1 MSILKLKEAIRN
13 YPDFPKEGI
22 LFKDILPIF
31 LNHDLHAYLIEKMS
45 KSEILNSSEAI
56 IAIESRGFLLGSSL
70 SLKLSKPLILARK
83 PGKLAGKIISS
94 TYKLEYGSDSLSIQ
108 EESIKKFKKF
118 AIVDDLIATGGSIK
132 CVSKIISSQKK
143 EVSGACVAIELSKLN
158 AKKNL
163 DFPLYSE
170 VSF

>member
-22 LFKDILPIF
+22 LFKDISPIF
-31 LNHDLHAYLIEKMS
+31 LDYNLHTYLIERMS
-45 KSEILNSSEAI
+45 KCDFLKSAEAI

-70 SLKLSKPLILARK
+70 SIKLCKPLILARK
-83 PGKLAGKIISS
+83 PGKLPGKLISN
-94 TYKLEYGSDSLSIQ
+94 TYELEYGSDSLSIQ
-108 EESIKKFKKF
+108 GESINKYRKF

-143 EVSGACVAIELSKLN
+143 EILGACVAIELSKLN
-158 AKKNL
+158 AKKDL

-170 VSF
+170 ISF